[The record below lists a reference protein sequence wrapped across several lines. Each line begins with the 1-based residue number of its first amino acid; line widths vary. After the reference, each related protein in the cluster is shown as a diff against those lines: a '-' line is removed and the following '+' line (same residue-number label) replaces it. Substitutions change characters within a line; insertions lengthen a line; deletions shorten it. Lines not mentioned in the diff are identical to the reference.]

1 MIHTDQMTQIA
12 ASDWTF
18 HFETGRPCLDFVATV
33 GDRTHLAFDRWRTPA
48 DLARWCVE
56 AGMLKTAPAIGSRH
70 LKQARMLREAIYRTV
85 DAIRDG
91 RRPELR
97 DIKKLNVCA
106 VRPALAPQLD
116 RGGRVVQWTFSDP
129 ADAVLSTIAR
139 DAIALV
145 SSADLERIRK
155 CAATSCS
162 VLFLDTSRP
171 GRRRWCSMNRC
182 GNRMKKMIYRRQLR
196 KKASATGSKSSA

>member
-56 AGMLKTAPAIGSRH
+56 AGILKMAPVLGTQH
-70 LKQARMLREAIYRTV
+70 LKRARTLREAIYRTI
-85 DAIRDG
+85 DAIRAG
-91 RRPELR
+91 SRLKQG
-97 DIKKLNVCA
+97 DIKKLNVYA
-106 VRPALAPQLD
+106 ARPALAPQLD
-116 RGGRVVQWTFSDP
+116 RDGRAIQWTFSDP
-129 ADAVLSTIAR
+129 IDAVLSTIAR

-171 GRRRWCSMNRC
+171 GQRRWCSMNRC
-182 GNRMKKMIYRRQLR
+182 GNRMKKTTYRERLR
-196 KKASATGSKSSA
+196 TNA